1 MKNRSLDVD
10 AIRAFIRIVETGSF
24 TRTAGDMGT
33 TQSAISLKLKR
44 LESRLGYKLVRRT
57 PRYVELSAEGASFI
71 DGARQLVSAH
81 DRVFEAINSPKQ
93 SLTIGISD
101 HVAGPDLPSLIAC
114 MNAGDPSLVIDIRIG
129 SSLDLLQAFDRR
141 ELDVAI
147 VRFQGNRND
156 GDIIAEEKFRW
167 LAAPGLQ
174 YHRGDPLP
182 VATMPEPCGVKAL
195 ASKLLDEADIPWKE
209 VFVGGGVAA
218 VSAAVTAKLGV
229 AAMARRMLPFGTIE
243 VGPKLGLPDLPR
255 LPIVLHS
262 HIRSGKR
269 MKVIKE
275 LSSAFKS
282 AARG

>member
-1 MKNRSLDVD
+1 MNRSLDVD
-10 AIRAFIRIVETGSF
+10 AVRAFIRIVETGSF
-24 TRTAGDMGT
+24 TRTAESMGT

-44 LESRLGYKLVRRT
+44 LEDRLGCKLVRRT

-71 DGARQLVSAH
+71 DGARELVSVH
-81 DRVFEAINSPKQ
+81 DRAFAAIRSPKQ
-93 SLTIGISD
+93 SLMIGISD
-101 HVAGPDLPSLIAC
+101 HVAGPDLPSLIAR
-114 MNAGDPSLVIDIRIG
+114 MNEGDPYLVIDIRIG

-147 VRFQGNRND
+147 VRFQGSRSD
-156 GDIIAEEKFRW
+156 GDIIAEEKFGW
-167 LAAPGLQ
+167 FAAPGWRHQ
-174 YHRGDPLP
+174 PGEPLP
-182 VATMPEPCGVKAL
+182 VATMPEPCGVKTL
-195 ASKLLDEADIPWKE
+195 ASTLLDEAGVPWKE

-243 VGPKLGLPDLPR
+243 VGPKLNLPGLPR
-255 LPIVLHS
+255 LPIILHS
-262 HIRSGKR
+262 HIRSGRR

-275 LSSAFKS
+275 LSAAFKV